1 VNGAG
6 PPLRRAE
13 ARRAGQP
20 AGVVVGGGG
29 GGSVVVV
36 GGGGG
41 FVVVVG
47 GGFLVVVLVGGGGGW
62 WLDDGGGLC
71 VCDGGGSGSVMVV
84 MPPGPLVV
92 VVEWCVVVV
101 VVAVSVLVTDVVALL
116 GAVLPL
122 VGSRTTGESL
132 LLGALAAGTS
142 GPGPVGGAVAFEE
155 VAENVA
161 RVASAVASTTPE
173 PARMTIALDFARL
186 SAGGATCSRSVG
198 SVNAFSLAHA
208 VSDGVSRR

>member
-6 PPLRRAE
+6 PPLDRAE
-13 ARRAGQP
+13 ARRAGQVP
-20 AGVVVGGGG
+20 GGVV
-29 GGSVVVV
+29 VVVV
-36 GGGGG
+36 GGG
-41 FVVVVG
+41 VVVVVVVVVGG
-47 GGFLVVVLVGGGGGW
+47 GGFLVVVLLGGGGG
-62 WLDDGGGLC
+62 DVCVCVGGGGLC

-101 VVAVSVLVTDVVALL
+101 VVVSVLVTDVVALL